1 MYIKTILKY
10 FNSKKASLN
19 QNSLVKDR
27 TKMVMPLTASF
38 YFLQLHNVPKIQTV
52 VIWKTVEGY
61 LCHFGYSTLF
71 TTNIRL
77 RPTRTF
83 HIHDLSHPF
92 CIPITIRSS
101 NSDQT
106 TFLGPTLTKM
116 VLRPPKPWRGSKI
129 HIQRFKIFSYGSHH
143 DSIDWIL
150 IIKYRSSGPSAEH
163 PRRSLSFP
171 GTYI

>member
-10 FNSKKASLN
+10 FNRKKASLN

-38 YFLQLHNVPKIQTV
+38 YFLELHNVPKIQTV

-92 CIPITIRSS
+92 CIPIVFKFWPNYFPRSHLNHDGFAS
-101 NSDQT
+101 TQT
-106 TFLGPTLTKM
+106 LARLKNTYPTVQNFFLW
-116 VLRPPKPWRGSKI
+116 VPPRLNWLNTHYQVPL
-129 HIQRFKIFSYGSHH
+129 F
-143 DSIDWIL
+143 
-150 IIKYRSSGPSAEH
+150 
-163 PRRSLSFP
+163 
-171 GTYI
+171 